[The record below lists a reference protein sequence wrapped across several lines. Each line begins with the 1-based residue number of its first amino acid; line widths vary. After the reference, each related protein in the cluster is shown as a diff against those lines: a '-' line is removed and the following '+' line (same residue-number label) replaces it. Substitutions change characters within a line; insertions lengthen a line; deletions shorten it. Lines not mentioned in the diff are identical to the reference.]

1 MGINRT
7 ATHKCEWRTTKMFK
21 KLAEMISEIK
31 TENDRDATFWQIDRE
46 FEQEKISAA
55 DYELL
60 YKLAGMVEIEED

>member
-1 MGINRT
+1 
-7 ATHKCEWRTTKMFK
+7 MFK

-31 TENDRDATFWQIDRE
+31 TENDRDATLWQIDRE

-55 DYELL
+55 DHELL

>member
-1 MGINRT
+1 
-7 ATHKCEWRTTKMFK
+7 MFK

>member
-1 MGINRT
+1 M
-7 ATHKCEWRTTKMFK
+7 TTKMFK

-55 DYELL
+55 EHELL

>member
-1 MGINRT
+1 MNFLSAT
-7 ATHKCEWRTTKMFK
+7 ASFVHNVAFKMFK
-21 KLAEMISEIK
+21 KLVQMITEIK

-55 DYELL
+55 DHELL

>member
-1 MGINRT
+1 MNFLSAT
-7 ATHKCEWRTTKMFK
+7 ASFANNGGFKMFK
-21 KLAEMISEIK
+21 KLAEMISQIK

-55 DYELL
+55 DHELL